1 MIIIY
6 HRRPLPSILILT
18 SFESYKQ
25 PTVSVGSEICWHLLY
40 VIEIPRV
47 FTKIVLDE
55 NDNLYGLLLMYIF
68 SKPEM
73 GKDSKKNGKN
83 FGKVLWI

>member
-1 MIIIY
+1 LLA
-6 HRRPLPSILILT
+6 P
-18 SFESYKQ
+18 
-25 PTVSVGSEICWHLLY
+25 LY